1 MNEKYKNKYRVH
13 SIRAQWW
20 DYSNSGAY
28 FITICT
34 ANRKPF
40 FGNIVE
46 QKIHLTPLGKI
57 AAQLWNEIV
66 NHAKNIKLR
75 EFVVMPNHI
84 HCLVIIDSS
93 VGDESDRKMRDKN
106 TSGTVSRNNEVN
118 VETRHALSLQDQ
130 NQPQKQPP
138 GQSRFRNPG
147 KNTISSIIAGYKSA
161 VTRQCNKMGLDFAWQ
176 SRFHD
181 HIIRNDE
188 EYAQIVEYIVNNPLN
203 WRADTLWTA

>member
-84 HCLVIIDSS
+84 HGLVIIDSS

>member
-1 MNEKYKNKYRVH
+1 MNEKYKNKYRVN

-20 DYSNSGAY
+20 NYSNSGAY

-46 QKIHLTPLGKI
+46 HKMHLTPIGKI
-57 AAQLWNEIV
+57 AARLWNETV
-66 NHAKNIKLR
+66 NHAKNINLG

-84 HCLVIIDSS
+84 HGLVIID
-93 VGDESDRKMRDKN
+93 KMRDKN
-106 TSGTVSRNNEVN
+106 ATDMVSGNNEAH
-118 VETRHALSLQDQ
+118 VETRHALSLPDQ
-130 NQPQKQPP
+130 NQPPR
-138 GQSRFRNPG
+138 QSRFRNIG

-161 VTRQCNKMGLDFAWQ
+161 VTRQCNKMGFDFAWQ
-176 SRFHD
+176 SRFYD

-188 EYAQIVEYIVNNPLN
+188 EYDQIVEYIVNNPLN
-203 WRADTLWTA
+203 WRADTLWVT